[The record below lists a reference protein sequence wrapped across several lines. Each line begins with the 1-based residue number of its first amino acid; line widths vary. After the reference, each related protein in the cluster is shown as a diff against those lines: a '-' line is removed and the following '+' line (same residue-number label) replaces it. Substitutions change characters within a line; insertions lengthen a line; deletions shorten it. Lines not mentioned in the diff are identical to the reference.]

1 VEIARYNNVD
11 VLVVGAP
18 SQGGRAWS
26 QSTASTVTARV
37 NCSVHVVRVPKR

>member
-1 VEIARYNNVD
+1 VD

-26 QSTASTVTARV
+26 QSTASTVTAKV